1 MSFDR
6 KVLLSGEIIHG
17 LGNSIV
23 DGKSKVGTLSTQD
36 GKILQ
41 ELGHALR
48 VDLNMPSSHGAC
60 EFPVLHSEG
69 FNPFD
74 SNHEFILD
82 VAASF
87 IGNEGLLNF
96 QQAIQANSK

>member
-17 LGNSIV
+17 LGNSII
-23 DGKSKVGTLSTQD
+23 DGNSKIGSLSIQD

-48 VDLNMPSSHGAC
+48 VNLNVSSTRGVH
-60 EFPVLHSEG
+60 EFPALHGEG
-69 FNPFD
+69 FNPFE
-74 SNHEFILD
+74 STQELILD
-82 VAASF
+82 IAASF
-87 IGNEGLLNF
+87 IGNAGCLTF
-96 QQAIQANSK
+96 AQAIQANTK